1 MKCFGLKAGESPYA
15 ARAFGQSGRSVVPAA
30 GACLGEVDRFDR
42 ALERGPQPGNLHFA
56 GGIAPDLARARA
68 LGERAGGTL
77 EEWKAMWDKVA
88 ADVAAAD
95 RVALRL
101 RGGK

>member
-1 MKCFGLKAGESPYA
+1 MVGLRAGTELTAAIDAWAEANGIGSRSEAIRRLLELALKADDFIKS
-15 ARAFGQSGRSVVPAA
+15 
-30 GACLGEVDRFDR
+30 
-42 ALERGPQPGNLHFA
+42 
-56 GGIAPDLARARA
+56 
-68 LGERAGGTL
+68 GGTL
-77 EEWKAMWDKVA
+77 EQWKAMWDKVA

>member
-1 MKCFGLKAGESPYA
+1 MVGLRAGTELTAAIDAWAEANSVESRSEAIRRLLELALKADDFIKS
-15 ARAFGQSGRSVVPAA
+15 
-30 GACLGEVDRFDR
+30 
-42 ALERGPQPGNLHFA
+42 
-56 GGIAPDLARARA
+56 
-68 LGERAGGTL
+68 GGTL